1 MALIPCSFSHVPSSY
16 FLYFFWFFMPI
27 IITWIILTI
36 FGILSIYSV
45 SIHESFTLTLSL
57 ISDGTWNSDP
67 SNYFYFFRQLRNIG
81 LALVMAGIVYAIPI
95 RFFQKNKNTTII
107 AIVLMTLQI
116 LVFIPGIGVVFNGA
130 RWWINIPFLPS
141 IQPAEFFKLGYV
153 LFLWWWLMRK
163 RERTNTKEFFISFII
178 LNTLLF
184 FVFLLIPDLGTV
196 MILGIVG
203 LIMCRYAWA
212 KIKYILWILFGWM
225 AAGLILGGIAGM
237 VSDRFA
243 YIQKRFTY
251 FISSNVDPQAKQI
264 WWQNEQALLAIGG
277 GGFFGKG
284 YGKWLQKFW
293 FIPEAQSDFIFA
305 AFSEEIGF
313 VGNMILL
320 GLYIYIGYY
329 FLTHLRNIK
338 DEHRKMIGIGIL
350 SLILIQAFVNIWVN
364 IKILP
369 NTWLTLPFI
378 SYGGTALMVNFMEI
392 VLLYKIL
399 KRK

>member
-1 MALIPCSFSHVPSSY
+1 
-16 FLYFFWFFMPI
+16 MPI
-27 IITWIILTI
+27 IIVWIILTL

-45 SIHESFTLTLSL
+45 SIHESFTLTISL
-57 ISDGTWNSDP
+57 IASGKLSWDP

-81 LALVMAGIVYAIPI
+81 MAIVMASIVYAIPI
-95 RFFQKNKNTTII
+95 RFFQKNKNTTIMAVI
-107 AIVLMTLQI
+107 LMALQVS
-116 LVFIPGIGVVFNGA
+116 VFIPGIGIVLNGA
-130 RWWINIPFLPS
+130 RGWIDIPFLPS
-141 IQPAEFFKLGYV
+141 IQPAEFFKLWYV

-163 RERTNTKEFFISFII
+163 RDKVNTKDFFISFIV
-178 LNTLLF
+178 LNAFLYA
-184 FVFLLIPDLGTV
+184 VFLLIPDLGTV

-203 LIMCRYAWA
+203 LIMCRYAGA
-212 KIKYILWILFGWM
+212 KIKYILWILFWWLT
-225 AAGLILGGIAGM
+225 AGLIAGGMAGM

-251 FISSNVDPQAKQI
+251 FISSSVDPQAKQI
-264 WWQNEQALLAIGG
+264 GWQNQQALLAIGWWG
-277 GGFFGKG
+277 LLGRW

-320 GLYIYIGYY
+320 SLYLYIAYY
-329 FLTHLRNIK
+329 FLTNLRHIK
-338 DEHRKMIGIGIL
+338 DDHKKIIGIGIL

-369 NTWLTLPFI
+369 NTGLTLPFI

-392 VLLYKIL
+392 ILLYKIL
-399 KRK
+399 QKK